1 MEKAFNVKKYL
12 KLQSAEILKRAK
24 KFDNKLYLEFGG
36 KLFDEFHAS
45 RVLPGFAPD
54 SKLEVLKCLKDKL
67 EIIFCINADDIE
79 KKKIRADH
87 GITYDMEVVRL
98 ISVLDEMGIAINSVV
113 ITQYTGQEL
122 AKVFKNKLERNNIKT
137 YIHTHTKGYP
147 TDVDTIV
154 SDVGYGANS
163 YIETTKPLVVI
174 TAPGPKSGKLGTC
187 LSQLYHEYKRGVKAG
202 YVKYETFPVWNLPLK
217 HPVNVA
223 YEAATADIGDKTM
236 IDYFH
241 FIQYQKNAVNYNR
254 DIEVFPIL
262 KNILEKIMGKCPYN
276 SPTDMGVNMIGFCL
290 DKKDVIEQAA
300 RNEIIR
306 RYYKYLCDYK
316 EGLIDESIPEQIKL
330 LMNELNIGLEERG
343 VIKAAMDKYEE
354 HNLPTFAI
362 ALNKRK
368 IITGR
373 QTDIMSA
380 PTSAFINAIK
390 YYAKISDEI
399 HLLSPKVLEPML
411 GVKKEIFNEKN
422 PRLNLQDVLVGLSL
436 TALTNPTVEVAL
448 SNIKKLKGLDAH
460 SSFII
465 SSADQTIL
473 RNLGINYTSEP
484 EFYLNNIYLE
494 N

>member
-1 MEKAFNVKKYL
+1 MSKAFNVKKYL
-12 KLQSAEILKRAK
+12 KLQSEEILKRTK
-24 KFDNKLYLEFGG
+24 KFDNKLYIEFGG
-36 KLFDEFHAS
+36 KLFDDFHAS
-45 RVLPGFAPD
+45 RVLPGFAPN
-54 SKLEVLKCLKDKL
+54 SKLELLKCLKDKL

-87 GITYDMEVVRL
+87 GITYDMEILRL
-98 ISVLDEMGIAINSVV
+98 ISVLNGMGMIVNSVV
-113 ITQYTGQEL
+113 ITQYTGQASAEI
-122 AKVFKNKLERNNIKT
+122 FKNKLERNNIKT
-137 YIHTHTKGYP
+137 YIHTNTLGYP

-163 YIETTKPLVVI
+163 YIETTRPLIVVA
-174 TAPGPKSGKLGTC
+174 APGPKSGKLGTC
-187 LSQLYHEYKRGVKAG
+187 LSQLYHEYKRGIKAG

-223 YEAATADIGDKTM
+223 YEASTADLNDKIM
-236 IDYFH
+236 IDPFH
-241 FIQYQKNAVNYNR
+241 LANYKQSAVNYNR

-276 SPTDMGVNMIGFCL
+276 SPTDMGVNVIGSCI
-290 DKKDVIEQAA
+290 DNKEEIENAA
-300 RNEIIR
+300 RSEIIR

-316 EGLIDESIPEQIKL
+316 EGIIDESVPNHIKL
-330 LMNELNIGLEERG
+330 LMNELNIGLEARE
-343 VIKAAMDKYEE
+343 VIKAAMDKYDKC
-354 HNLPTFAI
+354 HLPTFAI

-390 YYAKISDEI
+390 HYAKIADEI

-411 GVKKEIFNEKN
+411 NVKKEVFNEKN
-422 PRLNLQDVLVGLSL
+422 PRLNLQDVLIGLSL

-448 SNIKKLKGLDAH
+448 NNIKKFKGLDAH

-465 SSADQTIL
+465 SPADQTIL